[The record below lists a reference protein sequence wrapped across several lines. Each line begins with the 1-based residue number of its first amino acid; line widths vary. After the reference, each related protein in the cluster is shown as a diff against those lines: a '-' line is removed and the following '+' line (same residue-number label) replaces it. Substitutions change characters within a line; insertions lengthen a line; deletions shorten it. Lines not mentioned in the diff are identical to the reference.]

1 MLGTLTIGD
10 TDLDDFN
17 FTLQSRMKEQ
27 SVQKSEVAKDIF
39 EMLTCSDNSDGDK
52 KSPTTTLI
60 EGAPGIGKTV
70 LSKEIAF
77 RWANS
82 ALLLKKVLTFLIFL
96 IDPVVQNIVNLSDLI
111 HYFYQFDTSCSDI
124 SKSCADYLI
133 KSEGHDVFFILDG
146 YDELPKKLS
155 GRTLV
160 LNLIQRRVLPES
172 TIVITSRPHA
182 VGHLRHNVDRRV
194 IILGFTKEEQCGFV
208 RCFLKNQ
215 PEKITVLLDYLQ
227 SHSTINSLCSI
238 PFNINVLLCLYNQG
252 YALPNNSTELYKHLL
267 CNTIYCHLA
276 KHNINCPKYF
286 VDLNSIPEPFGKI
299 IKSLAGFALTTL
311 LDNKLTFI
319 WKEIKEACPE
329 IDEVPG
335 TINGFG
341 LLHAVES
348 YSCNLLKSLTLRF
361 IHLSV
366 QEYLAA
372 YHITCLQQKEELMTL
387 NRLFYGDI
395 QKSAVHDTL
404 SYRRE
409 ITHINVVKM
418 YIGLS
423 KGQRPAFKE
432 ILEDQQVQ
440 YYLSHNFF
448 TCFLLHRTLYEAND
462 IRSCNMINECFARS
476 KRIVHCFK
484 PPVPKPSI
492 YDEFTYE
499 QMPLLFYRK
508 RYRAY
513 SALLPNDIENLT
525 QFLSHQIPD
534 KVWRELCL
542 DTSYIGDCGC
552 QIIHHGLIPHVTLTI
567 EEIDISNNSLTSQSA
582 NVIADIVIHCKT
594 KKLCAMENR
603 IGAEGFD
610 RLLSSSSVL
619 EELNWD
625 HNHLPS
631 TEAIILFKALR
642 HCNHL
647 KVLEISNNDID
658 VDAIEELSI
667 SLRENRT
674 LRELWLTGNPITGQ
688 AALSLVQSLKENTS
702 LHTLW
707 LPSYSSK
714 DIIDKIRTEER
725 TINNYRNSKQSDI
738 PLCIYLT
745 GHRPYVYKNFTDHDL
760 DDFI

>member
-1 MLGTLTIGD
+1 MKSLYKHTRYISAENTWPPDQPKHFTNLAVVQCEGKHTKHVANCKILGTLTIGD
-10 TDLDDFN
+10 TDLDYFS
-17 FTLQSRMKEQ
+17 FGLQKRMKNP
-27 SVQKSEVAKDIF
+27 SVQKSEAGKDIF
-39 EMLTCSDNSDGDK
+39 EMFTCFDNSDDK

-77 RWANS
+77 RWANG
-82 ALLLKKVLTFLIFL
+82 ALLLKKVLIFLIFL
-96 IDPVVQNIVNLSDLI
+96 IDPVVQNIVGLSDLI
-111 HYFYQFDTSCSDI
+111 RYFYQFDDSCSDI

-133 KSEGHDVFFILDG
+133 KSEGHNVMFILDG
-146 YDELPKKLS
+146 YDELPKTLS
-155 GRTLV
+155 GRNLV

-172 TIVITSRPHA
+172 ALVITSRPH
-182 VGHLRHNVDRRV
+182 VVSYLRCNAHRHV
-194 IILGFTKEEQCGFV
+194 IILGFTEEEQCDFV

-215 PEKITVLLDYLQ
+215 SEKITELLDYLQ

-267 CNTIYCHLA
+267 SNTIYCHLA
-276 KHNINCPKYF
+276 KHDVNYPEHF
-286 VDLNSIPEPFGKI
+286 VDLNGIPEPFGKI

-311 LDNKLTFI
+311 LDNKLAFT
-319 WKEIKEACPE
+319 WKEIKKACPK
-329 IDEVPG
+329 IDKVPG
-335 TINGFG
+335 AINGFG
-341 LLHAVES
+341 LLNAVES
-348 YSCNLLKSLTLRF
+348 YSNLLKSLTLRF

-372 YHITCLQQKEELMTL
+372 YHITCLQKKEELMTL

-395 QKSAVHDTL
+395 QKSIVHDTL
-404 SYRRE
+404 SYRRD
-409 ITHINVVKM
+409 ITHINVIKM

-432 ILEDQQVQ
+432 IFEDQQIQ
-440 YYLSHNFF
+440 HYLSCNFF

-462 IRSCNMINECFARS
+462 IRSCNIINEYFSRS
-476 KRIVHCFK
+476 KRIVHSFK
-484 PPVPKPSI
+484 PPVPKPSKDKFSKMLKDQI
-492 YDEFTYE
+492 LISYVVTAE
-499 QMPLLFYRK
+499 QTSRPLYHE

-534 KVWRELCL
+534 KIWRELCL
-542 DTSYIGDCGC
+542 DTSYIGDHGC

-610 RLLSSSSVL
+610 RMLL
-619 EELNWD
+619 
-625 HNHLPS
+625 
-631 TEAIILFKALR
+631 
-642 HCNHL
+642 
-647 KVLEISNNDID
+647 
-658 VDAIEELSI
+658 
-667 SLRENRT
+667 
-674 LRELWLTGNPITGQ
+674 
-688 AALSLVQSLKENTS
+688 
-702 LHTLW
+702 
-707 LPSYSSK
+707 
-714 DIIDKIRTEER
+714 
-725 TINNYRNSKQSDI
+725 
-738 PLCIYLT
+738 
-745 GHRPYVYKNFTDHDL
+745 
-760 DDFI
+760 

>member
-10 TDLDDFN
+10 TDLDDFS

-39 EMLTCSDNSDGDK
+39 EMLTCSDNSDDDK

-82 ALLLKKVLTFLIFL
+82 ALLLKKVLIFLIFL

-111 HYFYQFDTSCSDI
+111 HYFYQFYTSCSDI

-146 YDELPKKLS
+146 YDELPKELS
-155 GRTLV
+155 GRTLI

-172 TIVITSRPHA
+172 TLVITSRPHA
-182 VGHLRHNVDRRV
+182 VGHLRYNVDRRV
-194 IILGFTKEEQCGFV
+194 IILGFTEEEQYGFV

-215 PEKITVLLDYLQ
+215 SEKITELLDYLR
-227 SHSTINSLCSI
+227 SHSTIKSLCSI
-238 PFNINVLLCLYNQG
+238 PFNINVLLCLYDRG

-276 KHNINCPKYF
+276 KHNISCPKYF

-319 WKEIKEACPE
+319 WKEIKEACPV
-329 IDEVPG
+329 IDKVPG

-348 YSCNLLKSLTLRF
+348 YSNLLKSLTLRF

-395 QKSAVHDTL
+395 QKSVVHDTL

-423 KGQRPAFKE
+423 KGQRPAFKQ

-440 YYLSHNFF
+440 YYLSCNFF

-462 IRSCNMINECFARS
+462 ICSCNMINECFARS
-476 KRIVHCFK
+476 KRIFHSFE
-484 PPVPKPSI
+484 PPVPKLPNPIASVYFNIPSSS
-492 YDEFTYE
+492 YH
-499 QMPLLFYRK
+499 K

-534 KVWRELCL
+534 KIWRELCL
-542 DTSYIGDCGC
+542 DTSYIGDRGC
-552 QIIHHGLIPHVTLTI
+552 QIIHHGLIPHVILTI
-567 EEIDISNNSLTSQSA
+567 EEIDISNNSLTSQSD

-658 VDAIEELSI
+658 DDAIDKLSI
-667 SLRENRT
+667 SLRENRI

-688 AALSLVQSLKENTS
+688 AALSLVQSLKKNTS
-702 LHTLW
+702 LHTL
-707 LPSYSSK
+707 
-714 DIIDKIRTEER
+714 
-725 TINNYRNSKQSDI
+725 
-738 PLCIYLT
+738 
-745 GHRPYVYKNFTDHDL
+745 
-760 DDFI
+760 